1 MRCLQSRIEAGAPSR
16 DCGDR
21 THAGGAAGGRAPD
34 APRGEREGG
43 SYEWTRGGSSAQE
56 HRDPTVMQCI
66 SLLVL
71 MPTLVSALSSSQT
84 ITRRG
89 AVSAAAAIFGSRA
102 LSSRAATPATII
114 ATGIV
119 KNDPNCMG
127 LTCSGLT
134 PVPSNGALYIS
145 LRPSKN
151 DAAVR
156 PMATARFAGPI
167 TFPYE
172 WAFSA
177 ADLTP
182 EYSGMDATALA
193 SYLRADLT
201 ISVRFD
207 DDGVLSTNG
216 PDDLVGRSMLR
227 KRGASEP
234 GMWEPAVVQ
243 LQGRGY
249 AGRISASGK

>member
-1 MRCLQSRIEAGAPSR
+1 M
-16 DCGDR
+16 
-21 THAGGAAGGRAPD
+21 
-34 APRGEREGG
+34 
-43 SYEWTRGGSSAQE
+43 
-56 HRDPTVMQCI
+56 V

-102 LSSRAATPATII
+102 SSSRAATPATII

-167 TFPYE
+167 TFPYMG
-172 WAFSA
+172 FLS

-182 EYSGMDATALA
+182 EYSGMDATAQPRTCALTSRSLSDSMMTVFFQPTDQMVSSVAARFGSAGLVSQNVGARHRPIARSRLRRPHLDVRQVSAVQPEA
-193 SYLRADLT
+193 SGHVAPM
-201 ISVRFD
+201 V
-207 DDGVLSTNG
+207 
-216 PDDLVGRSMLR
+216 
-227 KRGASEP
+227 
-234 GMWEPAVVQ
+234 
-243 LQGRGY
+243 
-249 AGRISASGK
+249 ISAERPRESLL

>member
-1 MRCLQSRIEAGAPSR
+1 
-16 DCGDR
+16 
-21 THAGGAAGGRAPD
+21 
-34 APRGEREGG
+34 
-43 SYEWTRGGSSAQE
+43 
-56 HRDPTVMQCI
+56 MQCTMV

-102 LSSRAATPATII
+102 SSSRAATPATII

-216 PDDLVGRSMLR
+216 PDDLVGRSTLR
-227 KRGASEP
+227 KRGSSEP
-234 GMWEPAVVQ
+234 GMWEPAIVQ

-249 AGRISASGK
+249 AGRISTSGK